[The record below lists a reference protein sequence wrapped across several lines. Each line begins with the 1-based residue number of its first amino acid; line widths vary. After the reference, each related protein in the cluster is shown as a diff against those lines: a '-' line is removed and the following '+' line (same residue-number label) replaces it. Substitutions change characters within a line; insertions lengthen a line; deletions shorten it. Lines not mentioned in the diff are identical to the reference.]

1 LQFKKRH
8 IILNLS
14 KRFDKKNDVSYYWLR
29 RDCVE
34 ERELLSLL
42 SKMTLEEKVGQL
54 AQIAGV
60 PYESE
65 ESEITGPVAEMG
77 IPRKLL
83 PIAGSV
89 LGVSGAETVKRIQ
102 DNYLKDN
109 RLGIPLIFMVDVI
122 HGFKTIFPI
131 PLAIGASWDTD
142 LAKESARIAAKEA
155 AVSGVHVTFS
165 PMVDLVRDPRWGRVM
180 ETTGEDKYLNERFA
194 ESFVRGY
201 QNNNDYSDPYAI
213 AACVKHFAGYG
224 APEGGRDYNTVD
236 MSERQLRE
244 HYLSGYKAGIDVG
257 AELVMTSFNTVD
269 GIPATANKWLL
280 DDVLRKE
287 WGFDGVIITD
297 WASLGETIPHGVA
310 ANEKEAAQKGID
322 ATVDMEMMTFTYS
335 NHLEELVEEGT
346 VDEEQVD
353 QAVLRILKLKNKL
366 GLFENPYRTAN
377 VSEEGAIVFSEENR
391 QKALETAE
399 QSMVLL
405 KNEQNT
411 LPLTPN
417 EESIAL
423 IGPFGTD
430 ENLLG
435 AWSWRG
441 EPNTASQVLES
452 MSQVVNKENLLYAK
466 GSNIEEITTEQ
477 LEEAVRTAE
486 KADTIVLALGEH
498 WEMSGEAASR
508 TNIKLPDAQLQLI
521 KRLSELN
528 KPIVTVL
535 FNGRPLDLKGI
546 EEYSDAILEAW
557 FPGTEGGEAVTNIL
571 FGKANPSGKLPMS
584 FPENVGQVPIYY
596 NRFNTGRPY
605 ESAPNDKYVSKYL
618 DSSNYPKYDFGYGLS
633 YSDFDLSPVEL
644 SKNEMTPGDE
654 ITASV
659 TVTNKGD
666 RAGKEVVQLYIRDL
680 VGEVVRPLKELKG
693 FKKIHLEAG
702 ESAEVTFTVTEDMLR
717 YYHPDQTFRSDA
729 GEFEVFI
736 NNSSHT
742 SHTETIVLTNK

>member
-535 FNGRPLDLKGI
+535 FNGRPLDLNGI

-596 NRFNTGRPY
+596 NHFNTGRPY